1 MEYIAKPFG
10 FIMKFCYNL
19 LSNYGVA
26 IILFTLITKFI
37 LFPIALWTHKNSLN
51 LIKIKPHQKTSR
63 ASPPGGFELIYILY
77 FINIKSFVFVYYL

>member
-26 IILFTLITKFI
+26 IILFTLITKII
-37 LFPIALWTHKNSLN
+37 LFPIACRVLESAGWLDEHALPDDT
-51 LIKIKPHQKTSR
+51 
-63 ASPPGGFELIYILY
+63 
-77 FINIKSFVFVYYL
+77 